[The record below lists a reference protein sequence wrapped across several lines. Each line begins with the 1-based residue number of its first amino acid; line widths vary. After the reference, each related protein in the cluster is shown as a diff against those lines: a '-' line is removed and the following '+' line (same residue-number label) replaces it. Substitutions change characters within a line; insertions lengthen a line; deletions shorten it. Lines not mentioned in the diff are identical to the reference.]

1 MKRIIITP
9 NEAKVLES
17 KGALKLEDL
26 HELIETD
33 VIDIITRKIGGNV
46 YQIIVDDE
54 GKLKPNQATARA
66 LDAEEWLVGN
76 LIVTRYDSDGEEEG
90 LEDEDIVNV
99 WAHIIKTKNPN
110 YAFLNY
116 CCRAG
121 I

>member
-1 MKRIIITP
+1 MKRIIIRP

-17 KGALKLEDL
+17 NGALKLEDL

-33 VIDIITRKIGGNV
+33 VIDIIERRIGGNV

-66 LDAEEWLVGN
+66 LDAEEFLVGN
-76 LIVTRYDSDGEEEG
+76 LLVTRYDSEGEEVG

-99 WAHIIKTKNPN
+99 NAHIFKMKNPD
-110 YAFLNY
+110 YAFLIY
-116 CCRAG
+116 CCREG